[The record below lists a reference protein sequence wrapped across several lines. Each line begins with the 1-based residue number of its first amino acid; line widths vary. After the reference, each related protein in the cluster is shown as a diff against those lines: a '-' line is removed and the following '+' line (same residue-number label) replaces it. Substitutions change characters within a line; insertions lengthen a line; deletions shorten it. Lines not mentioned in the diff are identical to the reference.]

1 MGPTWFSAG
10 LSQITLCKGD
20 AGHAGIFI
28 GITSINR
35 SEVRKSLANH
45 ALKWGDLSTGL
56 QKVSETDQNL
66 LVWAAFHTPNQS
78 SVTEELCCR
87 GSQPQQFKE
96 RSGQFLMSLFHPGSR

>member
-1 MGPTWFSAG
+1 MGPTSLW
-10 LSQITLCKGD
+10 KGD

-66 LVWAAFHTPNQS
+66 LVWAAYYTPNQS
-78 SVTEELCCR
+78 SQKSCAAGAANHSSSKNEVDN
-87 GSQPQQFKE
+87 F
-96 RSGQFLMSLFHPGSR
+96 